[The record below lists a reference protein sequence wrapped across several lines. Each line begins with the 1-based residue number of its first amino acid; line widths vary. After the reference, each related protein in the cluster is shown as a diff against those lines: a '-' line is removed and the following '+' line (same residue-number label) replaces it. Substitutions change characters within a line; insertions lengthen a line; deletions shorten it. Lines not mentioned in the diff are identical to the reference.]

1 MLEAEA
7 LAEVKALKGEAEAYA
22 IEIKAKV
29 RVPAVADTDLP
40 GQAEAQQM
48 VKKAEAWK
56 EYKEAAMVDM
66 MMKILPKVGNHLPHF
81 SCTLKLKRLC
91 L

>member
-29 RVPAVADTDLP
+29 AISTIKMLDFSKTCFLNLSSKTKLLCVP
-40 GQAEAQQM
+40 
-48 VKKAEAWK
+48 
-56 EYKEAAMVDM
+56 
-66 MMKILPKVGNHLPHF
+66 LPHF
-81 SCTLKLKRLC
+81 FGMAFFKSCIQG
-91 L
+91 